1 MKTTATREAAARRQ
15 ARTPAPQRAAHK
27 PAHKTAQ
34 ADWAWPGVTRAQLRD
49 HIIEMIG

>member
-15 ARTPAPQRAAHK
+15 PRTPAQRAAHK